1 MKVHYECTVYWNL
14 FFLKIKNN
22 NYLRKWDYV
31 VCLTVS
37 HCGYLPASS
46 AHLKDRKTSP
56 GKKRCN
62 IFVISHQTEKIVPIS
77 QNC

>member
-1 MKVHYECTVYWNL
+1 MNAQYIGIF

-56 GKKRCN
+56 GKKDA
-62 IFVISHQTEKIVPIS
+62 IFLLLAIKQRK
-77 QNC
+77 